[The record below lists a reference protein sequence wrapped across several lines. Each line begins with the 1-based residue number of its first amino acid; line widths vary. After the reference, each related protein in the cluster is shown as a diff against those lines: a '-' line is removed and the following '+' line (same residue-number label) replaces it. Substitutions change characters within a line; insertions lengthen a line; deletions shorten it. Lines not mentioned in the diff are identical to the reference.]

1 MKLDQS
7 CLRPTKATMQPFTPA
22 ALCFLCS
29 GLVVIETQLTQDQI
43 SVTRRAGKSA
53 SISCGGINECG
64 SYVLWY
70 QKKESGTFE
79 RLLNIAKSGGK
90 PTRYSHAEKDDFS
103 ARIQQNNCEL
113 IIFSVKP
120 SHAASYYCSCW
131 KSGTTVREDVRHLN
145 KNQLLWI
152 NILSDGNLM
161 SGTRK
166 PERPDVRVTC
176 TETGIF
182 RIRTSTQMFS
192 SRFCPSLFHCVRIF
206 GSGTRLVVSDA
217 ALVQPVL
224 SVYPAASRD
233 PLEGR
238 TALLCVASDMV
249 PPLVRFSWRRQR
261 ADSAVEESPPAHEE
275 ELQLREP
282 GRITSIRLLDRDA
295 VHTYKYRCSVQ
306 HEGGAV
312 KAQSQQEVA
321 PVPPS
326 IPPSAPPSIPPSIP
340 PSVPPSIPPSIPPS
354 VLRMKL
360 LSFVYTA
367 LMMKSLLSCC
377 GISL

>member
-1 MKLDQS
+1 
-7 CLRPTKATMQPFTPA
+7 MQPFTPA

-43 SVTRRAGKSA
+43 SVTRRAGENA
-53 SISCGGINECG
+53 SISCGGINYCG
-64 SYVLWY
+64 SYVYWY

-79 RLLNIAKSGGK
+79 RLLDIDKSNGK
-90 PTRYSHAEKDDFS
+90 ITRYSHAEKDDFS
-103 ARIQQNNCEL
+103 ARIQQN
-113 IIFSVKP
+113 K
-120 SHAASYYCSCW
+120 Y
-131 KSGTTVREDVRHLN
+131 
-145 KNQLLWI
+145 
-152 NILSDGNLM
+152 
-161 SGTRK
+161 
-166 PERPDVRVTC
+166 
-176 TETGIF
+176 
-182 RIRTSTQMFS
+182 
-192 SRFCPSLFHCVRIF
+192 
-206 GSGTRLVVSDA
+206 A

-306 HEGGAV
+306 HEGGTV

-326 IPPSAPPSIPPSIP
+326 IPPSVPPSIPTSVPSSIP

-377 GISL
+377 GISLLLFLTNNQKQAD

>member
-1 MKLDQS
+1 
-7 CLRPTKATMQPFTPA
+7 MQPFTPA

-43 SVTRRAGKSA
+43 SVTRRA
-53 SISCGGINECG
+53 
-64 SYVLWY
+64 
-70 QKKESGTFE
+70 
-79 RLLNIAKSGGK
+79 
-90 PTRYSHAEKDDFS
+90 
-103 ARIQQNNCEL
+103 
-113 IIFSVKP
+113 
-120 SHAASYYCSCW
+120 
-131 KSGTTVREDVRHLN
+131 
-145 KNQLLWI
+145 
-152 NILSDGNLM
+152 
-161 SGTRK
+161 
-166 PERPDVRVTC
+166 
-176 TETGIF
+176 
-182 RIRTSTQMFS
+182 
-192 SRFCPSLFHCVRIF
+192 
-206 GSGTRLVVSDA
+206 DA

-306 HEGGAV
+306 HEGGTV

-326 IPPSAPPSIPPSIP
+326 IPPSVPPSIPTSVPSSIP

-377 GISL
+377 GISLLLFLTNNQKQAD

>member
-1 MKLDQS
+1 
-7 CLRPTKATMQPFTPA
+7 
-22 ALCFLCS
+22 
-29 GLVVIETQLTQDQI
+29 
-43 SVTRRAGKSA
+43 
-53 SISCGGINECG
+53 
-64 SYVLWY
+64 
-70 QKKESGTFE
+70 
-79 RLLNIAKSGGK
+79 
-90 PTRYSHAEKDDFS
+90 
-103 ARIQQNNCEL
+103 
-113 IIFSVKP
+113 
-120 SHAASYYCSCW
+120 
-131 KSGTTVREDVRHLN
+131 
-145 KNQLLWI
+145 
-152 NILSDGNLM
+152 
-161 SGTRK
+161 
-166 PERPDVRVTC
+166 
-176 TETGIF
+176 
-182 RIRTSTQMFS
+182 MFS
-192 SRFCPSLFHCVRIF
+192 SRFCPSLFHCVMIL

-312 KAQSQQEVA
+312 KAQSQQGA
-321 PVPPS
+321 DRLHQSPRPS
-326 IPPSAPPSIPPSIP
+326 PRLSPRPSLRLPLVHPSVCPPSIPPSIP
-340 PSVPPSIPPSIPPS
+340 PSVPPSIPPS

-377 GISL
+377 GISLLLFLTNNQKQAD

>member
-1 MKLDQS
+1 
-7 CLRPTKATMQPFTPA
+7 MQPFTPA

-43 SVTRRAGKSA
+43 SVTSRA
-53 SISCGGINECG
+53 
-64 SYVLWY
+64 
-70 QKKESGTFE
+70 
-79 RLLNIAKSGGK
+79 
-90 PTRYSHAEKDDFS
+90 
-103 ARIQQNNCEL
+103 
-113 IIFSVKP
+113 
-120 SHAASYYCSCW
+120 
-131 KSGTTVREDVRHLN
+131 
-145 KNQLLWI
+145 
-152 NILSDGNLM
+152 
-161 SGTRK
+161 
-166 PERPDVRVTC
+166 
-176 TETGIF
+176 
-182 RIRTSTQMFS
+182 
-192 SRFCPSLFHCVRIF
+192 
-206 GSGTRLVVSDA
+206 DA

-326 IPPSAPPSIPPSIP
+326 IPPS
-340 PSVPPSIPPSIPPS
+340 IPPS

-377 GISL
+377 GISLLLFLTNNQKQAD

>member
-1 MKLDQS
+1 
-7 CLRPTKATMQPFTPA
+7 MQPFTPA

-43 SVTRRAGKSA
+43 SVTSRA
-53 SISCGGINECG
+53 
-64 SYVLWY
+64 
-70 QKKESGTFE
+70 
-79 RLLNIAKSGGK
+79 
-90 PTRYSHAEKDDFS
+90 
-103 ARIQQNNCEL
+103 
-113 IIFSVKP
+113 
-120 SHAASYYCSCW
+120 
-131 KSGTTVREDVRHLN
+131 
-145 KNQLLWI
+145 
-152 NILSDGNLM
+152 
-161 SGTRK
+161 
-166 PERPDVRVTC
+166 
-176 TETGIF
+176 
-182 RIRTSTQMFS
+182 
-192 SRFCPSLFHCVRIF
+192 
-206 GSGTRLVVSDA
+206 DA

-321 PVPPS
+321 PVPSS
-326 IPPSAPPSIPPSIP
+326 IPPSAPRPSLRPSLRLSP
-340 PSVPPSIPPSIPPS
+340 RPSPR
-354 VLRMKL
+354 L
-360 LSFVYTA
+360 
-367 LMMKSLLSCC
+367 C
-377 GISL
+377 

>member
-1 MKLDQS
+1 
-7 CLRPTKATMQPFTPA
+7 MQPFTPA
-22 ALCFLCS
+22 ALCFLC
-29 GLVVIETQLTQDQI
+29 
-43 SVTRRAGKSA
+43 
-53 SISCGGINECG
+53 
-64 SYVLWY
+64 
-70 QKKESGTFE
+70 
-79 RLLNIAKSGGK
+79 
-90 PTRYSHAEKDDFS
+90 
-103 ARIQQNNCEL
+103 
-113 IIFSVKP
+113 
-120 SHAASYYCSCW
+120 
-131 KSGTTVREDVRHLN
+131 
-145 KNQLLWI
+145 
-152 NILSDGNLM
+152 
-161 SGTRK
+161 
-166 PERPDVRVTC
+166 
-176 TETGIF
+176 
-182 RIRTSTQMFS
+182 
-192 SRFCPSLFHCVRIF
+192 
-206 GSGTRLVVSDA
+206 SDA

-306 HEGGAV
+306 HEGGTV

-326 IPPSAPPSIPPSIP
+326 IPPSVPPSIPTSVPSSIP

-377 GISL
+377 GISLLLFLTNNQKQAD

>member
-1 MKLDQS
+1 
-7 CLRPTKATMQPFTPA
+7 
-22 ALCFLCS
+22 
-29 GLVVIETQLTQDQI
+29 
-43 SVTRRAGKSA
+43 
-53 SISCGGINECG
+53 
-64 SYVLWY
+64 
-70 QKKESGTFE
+70 
-79 RLLNIAKSGGK
+79 
-90 PTRYSHAEKDDFS
+90 
-103 ARIQQNNCEL
+103 
-113 IIFSVKP
+113 
-120 SHAASYYCSCW
+120 
-131 KSGTTVREDVRHLN
+131 
-145 KNQLLWI
+145 
-152 NILSDGNLM
+152 M
-161 SGTRK
+161 SGTRTL
-166 PERPDVRVTC
+166 VLIVS
-176 TETGIF
+176 
-182 RIRTSTQMFS
+182 ST
-192 SRFCPSLFHCVRIF
+192 
-206 GSGTRLVVSDA
+206 DA

-326 IPPSAPPSIPPSIP
+326 IPPSIP
-340 PSVPPSIPPSIPPS
+340 PSVPPSIPPS

-377 GISL
+377 GISLLLFLTNNQKQAD

>member
-29 GLVVIETQLTQDQI
+29 GLVVIETQPTQDQI
-43 SVTRRAGKSA
+43 SVTSRAGKSA
-53 SISCGGINECG
+53 SISCGRIDECG
-64 SYVLWY
+64 YVFWY

-79 RLLNIAKSGGK
+79 LLLYVDKSNGK
-90 PTRYSHAEKDDFS
+90 ITRYSHADQDDFS
-103 ARIQQNNCEL
+103 AKIQQNNCEL
-113 IIFSVKP
+113 IISSVKP
-120 SHAASYYCSCW
+120 SHAASYYCSC
-131 KSGTTVREDVRHLN
+131 VMIV
-145 KNQLLWI
+145 
-152 NILSDGNLM
+152 
-161 SGTRK
+161 
-166 PERPDVRVTC
+166 
-176 TETGIF
+176 
-182 RIRTSTQMFS
+182 
-192 SRFCPSLFHCVRIF
+192 

-224 SVYPAASRD
+224 SVYPAASID

-306 HEGGAV
+306 HEGGTV

-326 IPPSAPPSIPPSIP
+326 
-340 PSVPPSIPPSIPPS
+340 VPPSIPPS

-377 GISL
+377 GISLLLFLTNNQKQAD

>member
-1 MKLDQS
+1 
-7 CLRPTKATMQPFTPA
+7 
-22 ALCFLCS
+22 
-29 GLVVIETQLTQDQI
+29 
-43 SVTRRAGKSA
+43 
-53 SISCGGINECG
+53 
-64 SYVLWY
+64 
-70 QKKESGTFE
+70 
-79 RLLNIAKSGGK
+79 
-90 PTRYSHAEKDDFS
+90 
-103 ARIQQNNCEL
+103 
-113 IIFSVKP
+113 
-120 SHAASYYCSCW
+120 
-131 KSGTTVREDVRHLN
+131 
-145 KNQLLWI
+145 
-152 NILSDGNLM
+152 
-161 SGTRK
+161 
-166 PERPDVRVTC
+166 
-176 TETGIF
+176 
-182 RIRTSTQMFS
+182 MFS
-192 SRFCPSLFHCVRIF
+192 SRFCPSLFHCVMIL

-326 IPPSAPPSIPPSIP
+326 IPPSIP
-340 PSVPPSIPPSIPPS
+340 PSVPPSIPPS

-377 GISL
+377 GISLLLFLTNNQKQAD

>member
-1 MKLDQS
+1 
-7 CLRPTKATMQPFTPA
+7 MQPFTPA

-43 SVTRRAGKSA
+43 SVTSRA
-53 SISCGGINECG
+53 
-64 SYVLWY
+64 
-70 QKKESGTFE
+70 
-79 RLLNIAKSGGK
+79 
-90 PTRYSHAEKDDFS
+90 
-103 ARIQQNNCEL
+103 
-113 IIFSVKP
+113 
-120 SHAASYYCSCW
+120 
-131 KSGTTVREDVRHLN
+131 
-145 KNQLLWI
+145 
-152 NILSDGNLM
+152 
-161 SGTRK
+161 
-166 PERPDVRVTC
+166 
-176 TETGIF
+176 
-182 RIRTSTQMFS
+182 
-192 SRFCPSLFHCVRIF
+192 
-206 GSGTRLVVSDA
+206 DA

-326 IPPSAPPSIPPSIP
+326 IPPS
-340 PSVPPSIPPSIPPS
+340 VPPSIPT
-354 VLRMKL
+354 MKL

-377 GISL
+377 GISLLLFLTNNQKQAD

>member
-1 MKLDQS
+1 
-7 CLRPTKATMQPFTPA
+7 
-22 ALCFLCS
+22 
-29 GLVVIETQLTQDQI
+29 
-43 SVTRRAGKSA
+43 
-53 SISCGGINECG
+53 
-64 SYVLWY
+64 
-70 QKKESGTFE
+70 
-79 RLLNIAKSGGK
+79 
-90 PTRYSHAEKDDFS
+90 
-103 ARIQQNNCEL
+103 
-113 IIFSVKP
+113 
-120 SHAASYYCSCW
+120 
-131 KSGTTVREDVRHLN
+131 
-145 KNQLLWI
+145 
-152 NILSDGNLM
+152 M

-166 PERPDVRVTC
+166 TC

-192 SRFCPSLFHCVRIF
+192 SRFCPSLFHCVWIF

-306 HEGGAV
+306 HEGGTV

-326 IPPSAPPSIPPSIP
+326 IPPSVPPSIPTSVPSSIP

-377 GISL
+377 GISLLLFLTNNQKQAD

>member
-1 MKLDQS
+1 
-7 CLRPTKATMQPFTPA
+7 MQPFTPA

-53 SISCGGINECG
+53 SISCGGINDCD
-64 SYVLWY
+64 SYVFWY

-79 RLLNIAKSGGK
+79 RLLNIVKSSSQIE
-90 PTRYSHAEKDDFS
+90 RYSHAEKDDFS
-103 ARIQQNNCEL
+103 AKIQQNN
-113 IIFSVKP
+113 
-120 SHAASYYCSCW
+120 Y
-131 KSGTTVREDVRHLN
+131 
-145 KNQLLWI
+145 
-152 NILSDGNLM
+152 
-161 SGTRK
+161 
-166 PERPDVRVTC
+166 
-176 TETGIF
+176 
-182 RIRTSTQMFS
+182 
-192 SRFCPSLFHCVRIF
+192 
-206 GSGTRLVVSDA
+206 A

-306 HEGGAV
+306 HEGGTV
-312 KAQSQQEVA
+312 KAQSQQGADVLSLSHLETPSEVA
-321 PVPPS
+321 P
-326 IPPSAPPSIPPSIP
+326 
-340 PSVPPSIPPSIPPS
+340 VPPSIPPSIPPS

-377 GISL
+377 GISLLLFLTNNQKQAD

>member
-1 MKLDQS
+1 
-7 CLRPTKATMQPFTPA
+7 MQPFTPA

-43 SVTRRAGKSA
+43 SVTSRA
-53 SISCGGINECG
+53 
-64 SYVLWY
+64 
-70 QKKESGTFE
+70 
-79 RLLNIAKSGGK
+79 
-90 PTRYSHAEKDDFS
+90 
-103 ARIQQNNCEL
+103 
-113 IIFSVKP
+113 
-120 SHAASYYCSCW
+120 
-131 KSGTTVREDVRHLN
+131 
-145 KNQLLWI
+145 
-152 NILSDGNLM
+152 
-161 SGTRK
+161 
-166 PERPDVRVTC
+166 
-176 TETGIF
+176 
-182 RIRTSTQMFS
+182 
-192 SRFCPSLFHCVRIF
+192 
-206 GSGTRLVVSDA
+206 DA

-326 IPPSAPPSIPPSIP
+326 IPPSIP
-340 PSVPPSIPPSIPPS
+340 PSVPPSIPPS

-377 GISL
+377 GISLLLFLTNNQKQAD